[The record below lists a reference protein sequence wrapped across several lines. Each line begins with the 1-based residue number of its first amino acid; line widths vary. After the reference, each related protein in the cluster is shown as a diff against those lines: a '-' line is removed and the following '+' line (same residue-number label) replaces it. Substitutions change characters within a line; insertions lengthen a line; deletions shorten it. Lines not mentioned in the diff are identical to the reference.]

1 MLNFFLITFV
11 SSFVAVDDEPHV
23 PDVCSLLEAIQLFL
37 QHPVLQM
44 LVTQLQEIH
53 SSNDNSNTSA
63 NNNATFTMD
72 DITQAVHPYM
82 TKAEAG
88 RYRSAQQLIRDL
100 WYIVE
105 GKLQPLLHKA
115 LSHYTV
121 HHIAQMKQLEQA
133 EEETDEEKNKKT
145 VMKQQRE
152 EQKERIKYW
161 KDREVFLIGCLKAFL
176 EDDLEECVR
185 L

>member
-1 MLNFFLITFV
+1 MCLICFSSLICV
-11 SSFVAVDDEPHV
+11 SWFTIDDEPHV

-53 SSNDNSNTSA
+53 SNTSA
-63 NNNATFTMD
+63 NNVATFTMD
-72 DITQAVHPYM
+72 DITQAMHPYM

-133 EEETDEEKNKKT
+133 EDETDEDKNLKT
-145 VMKQQRE
+145 VLKQQRE